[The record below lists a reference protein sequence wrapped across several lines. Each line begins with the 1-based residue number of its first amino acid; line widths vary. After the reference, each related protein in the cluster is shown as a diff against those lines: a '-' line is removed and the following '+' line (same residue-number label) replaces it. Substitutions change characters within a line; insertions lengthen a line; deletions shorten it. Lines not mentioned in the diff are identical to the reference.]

1 MVDAHD
7 CDAILLAAGL
17 SSRMTGSKMLREVDG
32 RPLVRVAV
40 EHAHA
45 ACGRVIV
52 VLGHEAAA
60 VREALADLPP
70 RVVVVENPHY
80 RDGMFGS
87 IQTGMRE
94 VESDWFFVVPG
105 DMPRLDSPIFESVA
119 RAAPARA
126 EPDDPAPAF
135 EDPTPP
141 SGPLAVVPYHG
152 EVRGHPV
159 LVSRSLVPALLREQ
173 RGAGP
178 MRDLLG
184 RYPTARI
191 HLNRPE
197 ITLDLDTDREVERF
211 MNAAPSSRRGYEPE

>member
-1 MVDAHD
+1 MVEARD

-17 SSRMTGSKMLREVDG
+17 SSRMAGSKMLREIDG
-32 RPLVRVAV
+32 LPLVRLAL
-40 EHAHA
+40 EHACA

-60 VREALADLPP
+60 VREALGDLPP

-87 IQTGMRE
+87 IQIGMRE

-105 DMPRLDSPIFESVA
+105 DMPRLDPGIFAAVA
-119 RAAPARA
+119 HAAP
-126 EPDDPAPAF
+126 PDLRPPAPPA
-135 EDPTPP
+135 
-141 SGPLAVVPYHG
+141 GPLAVVPYHG

-159 LVSRSLVPALLREQ
+159 LVNRTLVPALLREP
-173 RGAGP
+173 RSAGP
-178 MRDLLG
+178 MRNLLA

-197 ITLDLDTDREVERF
+197 ITLDLDTDRQVERF
-211 MNAAPSSRRGYEPE
+211 TSGERSSRRGHEPE

>member
-1 MVDAHD
+1 MVEARD

-17 SSRMTGSKMLREVDG
+17 SSRMAGSKMLREIDG
-32 RPLVRVAV
+32 LPLVRLAL
-40 EHAHA
+40 EHACA

-60 VREALADLPP
+60 VREALGDLPP

-87 IQTGMRE
+87 TQTGMRE

-105 DMPRLDSPIFESVA
+105 DMPRLDPGIFAAVA
-119 RAAPARA
+119 RAAP
-126 EPDDPAPAF
+126 PDPGPPAPPA
-135 EDPTPP
+135 
-141 SGPLAVVPYHG
+141 GPLAVVPYHG

-159 LVSRSLVPALLREQ
+159 LVSRTLVPALLREP
-173 RGAGP
+173 RRAGP
-178 MRDLLG
+178 MRNLLA

-191 HLNRPE
+191 RLDRPE
-197 ITLDLDTDREVERF
+197 ITLDLDTDRQVERF
-211 MNAAPSSRRGYEPE
+211 TSGERSSRRGHEPE

>member
-1 MVDAHD
+1 MVEARD

-32 RPLVRVAV
+32 RPLVRLAL
-40 EHAHA
+40 EHACA

-60 VREALADLPP
+60 VRDALGELSP

-87 IQTGMRE
+87 IQIGMRE
-94 VESDWFFVVPG
+94 VKSDWFFVVPG
-105 DMPRLDSPIFESVA
+105 DMPRLAPGIFAAVA
-119 RAAPARA
+119 HAARPDPRPAAPPDPAAPA
-126 EPDDPAPAF
+126 P
-135 EDPTPP
+135 
-141 SGPLAVVPYHG
+141 GPLAVVPYHG

-159 LVSRSLVPALLREQ
+159 LVSRTLVPALLREP
-173 RGAGP
+173 RSAGP
-178 MRDLLG
+178 MRNLLA

-191 HLNRPE
+191 HLDRPE

-211 MNAAPSSRRGYEPE
+211 TSGEPSPRRGHEPE